1 MSGARSAILDRV
13 RRAQITG
20 RFPLATAAHP
30 AAAAAAVSVA
40 HVPKAPGAAPDPA
53 AMLQRFLA
61 ELAALGVDHHVE
73 TSEADVKARVTAI
86 VGRRSVF
93 SWDAD
98 RLPYEVGA
106 ALNVPSTGASP
117 RDLQASAEIGVTGC
131 DAAIAETGSLVLLS
145 GPGKPRAA
153 SLLPPVHLAIVRRRD
168 LRSSMGEFFNERAT
182 SIADAACCSFITG
195 PSRTA
200 DIELT
205 LTVGVHGPGKVIVVV
220 GP

>member
-20 RFPLATAAHP
+20 RFPASTVAHP
-30 AAAAAAVSVA
+30 SGVPVAQPFRAAQ
-40 HVPKAPGAAPDPA
+40 DPA
-53 AMLQRFLA
+53 AILKRFLG
-61 ELAALGVDHHVE
+61 ELTALGVEHHVE
-73 TSEADVKARVTAI
+73 TSDADVKARVAAI
-86 VGRRSVF
+86 VGRRSAF

-98 RLPYEVGA
+98 RLPYEVGGILRA
-106 ALNVPSTGASP
+106 PVTGASP
-117 RDLQASAEIGVTGC
+117 RDRQASAEIGITGC
-131 DAAIAETGSLVLLS
+131 DAAIAETGTLALLS

-153 SLLPPVHLAIVRRRD
+153 SLLPAVHLAIVRRAD
-168 LRSSMGEFFNERAT
+168 LRAAMGEFFSERSA

-205 LTVGVHGPGKVIVVV
+205 LTVGVHGPGKVIVIV